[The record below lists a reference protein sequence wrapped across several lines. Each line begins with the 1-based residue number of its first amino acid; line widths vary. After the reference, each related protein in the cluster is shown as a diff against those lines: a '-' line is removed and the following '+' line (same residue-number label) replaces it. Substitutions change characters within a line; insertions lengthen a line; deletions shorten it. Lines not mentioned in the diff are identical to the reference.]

1 VQIHGVDGLDQ
12 LAVQIVRFVDDAQRG
27 VVACEFEDANGRRH
41 TLIDKVPIFTDMI
54 LDANSIYP
62 QTGSAR
68 CEILRRWKDVTGRE
82 LLRVTTAKPDDIMS
96 MEDLSEFVVLLSQIS
111 GA

>member
-1 VQIHGVDGLDQ
+1 MDQ
-12 LAVQIVRFVDDAQRG
+12 LAVQIVRFVDDAQPG
-27 VVACEFEDANGRRH
+27 IVACEFEDANGRRH

-62 QTGSAR
+62 KTGTAR

-82 LLRVTTAKPDDIMS
+82 LLRVTTAKPDGIMS
-96 MEDLSEFVVLLSQIS
+96 TEDLSEFVALSSHIS
-111 GA
+111 SA